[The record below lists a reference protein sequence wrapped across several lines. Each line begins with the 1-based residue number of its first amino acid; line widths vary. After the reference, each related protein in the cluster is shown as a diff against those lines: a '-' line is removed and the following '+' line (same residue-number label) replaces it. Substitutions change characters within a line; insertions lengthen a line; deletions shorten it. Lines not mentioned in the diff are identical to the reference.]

1 MKNAAQ
7 WYYEKVFS
15 DEAIAPRSAQSG
27 SQLPSQLRA
36 ARSLEQPWQSREVVF
51 LQQARFLEAYQDDY
65 PIANQLTRYYPTY
78 QSLTDQELRG
88 YFSWR
93 TRLRQGQ
100 LEKAPLTYAFLYIY
114 ELLNQVG
121 AETPQDGYQKL
132 IAFRDSYSQLD
143 SGILPYLKYW
153 LRDYV
158 IYYGLDP
165 TLLPDSTLD
174 RTISVL
180 ENIGQESQDA
190 IVSALESLPMK
201 WLSRSKFYQ
210 THTQDMNQ
218 VMVRVLRSVAD
229 HCNSRNK
236 RGFVAQYVGSQQK
249 DLDWLFSSAVF
260 CNPLKR
266 TNYEYR
272 VNSRCVYHCNE
283 GRWMVDQFY
292 VNQSRCAKLDTIL
305 KAIDREMRTVYDPKH
320 PIKSDL
326 DTKWILK
333 IIQEEVQ
340 AFQRE
345 KTAAE
350 AKKITIDRS
359 RLAKIRRDAAVTQE
373 KLIVDE
379 EMEEEPAPAEVP
391 SVPEPPAS
399 EQPPGS
405 PLSPTEYR
413 YLQCLLY
420 GGDRSWIRS
429 QGIILSVLLD
439 SINEKLY
446 DVFQDAVL
454 LEDALIEDYIDDL
467 KEMVKP

>member
-1 MKNAAQ
+1 MKYAAQ

-15 DEAIAPRSAQSG
+15 DEAITPRNTQPG
-27 SQLPSQLRA
+27 EQLPSQLRA
-36 ARSLEQPWQSREVVF
+36 ARSLQQGWQSREAVF
-51 LQQARFLEAYQDDY
+51 LQQARLLAAYEDDY
-65 PIANQLTRYYPTY
+65 PISSQLTRYYPTY

-93 TRLRQGQ
+93 TKLRQGDLQ
-100 LEKAPLTYAFLYIY
+100 KAPLTFAFLYIY
-114 ELLNQVG
+114 ELLNQIG
-121 AETPQDGYQKL
+121 TASPQDGYEKL

-143 SGILPYLKYW
+143 SSILSYLKYW
-153 LRDYV
+153 VRDYV
-158 IYYGLDP
+158 IYYNLDP
-165 TLLPDSTLD
+165 ALLPDSDLG

-180 ENIGQESQDA
+180 ENIAQESDDA
-190 IVSALESLPMK
+190 IITALESLPLK

-210 THTQDMNQ
+210 THTQDMNK
-218 VMVRVLRSVAD
+218 VIIRVLRAVAD

-249 DLDWLFSSAVF
+249 DLEWLFSSAVF

-272 VNSRCVYHCNE
+272 LNSRCVYRCMN
-283 GRWMVDQFY
+283 GRWTVDQFY
-292 VNQSRCAKLDTIL
+292 VNSVHCGKLDDIL
-305 KAIDREMRTVYDPKH
+305 KTIDREMRAVYDPKH
-320 PIKSDL
+320 PIKSKL

-333 IIQEEVQ
+333 IIQGEIQ
-340 AFQRE
+340 ALQAE
-345 KTAAE
+345 KNAAE

-359 RLAKIRRDAAVTQE
+359 QLAKIRQDAAVTRE

-379 EMEEEPAPAEVP
+379 EMEEEPAMPEEP
-391 SVPEPPAS
+391 SVPETPTP
-399 EQPPGS
+399 EQPLDT
-405 PLSPTEYR
+405 PLTPTEYR
-413 YLQCLLY
+413 FLQCLLY
-420 GGDRSWIRS
+420 GRDRSWIRS

-446 DVFQDAVL
+446 DVFQDSVL